1 MALRRS
7 VRFARITQPFGP
19 ADANVASLEPSM
31 YHLGESAYWQFIE
44 GYHKHLHF
52 HPGID
57 RAAQLGTNVL
67 AMEKG
72 KVVFAGW
79 KDTISGNQV
88 EVEIRPG
95 TVYSVNHLH
104 RINALVKVGR
114 KVQRGQ
120 VIGQVGMTGTATG
133 PHVHEGV
140 SIRDG
145 HGRSILWNPNIF
157 FRGGSRANDPAI
169 KPLP

>member
-7 VRFARITQPFGP
+7 VRFARVTQEFGP
-19 ADANVASLEPSM
+19 ADANVASLEPAM

-57 RAAQLGTNVL
+57 RAAPLGTPVL

-72 KVVFAGW
+72 TVRFAGF
-79 KDTISGNQV
+79 KDNISGNQV

-104 RINALVKVGR
+104 RISVRVGR
-114 KVQRGQ
+114 VIRRG
-120 VIGQVGMTGTATG
+120 GKLGEVGMTGSATG
-133 PHVHEGV
+133 PHVHEGI
-140 SIRDG
+140 SIRDAA
-145 HGRSILWNPNIF
+145 GRSILWNPNIF
-157 FRGGSRANDPAI
+157 FRGGSRANDPHI

>member
-19 ADANVASLEPSM
+19 ADAVVASLEPAM
-31 YHLGESAYWQFIE
+31 WHLGESAYWLQIP

-57 RAAQLGTNVL
+57 RAAQLGTPVL

-79 KDTISGNQV
+79 KDNISGLQV
-88 EVEIRPG
+88 EIEIRPG

-104 RINALVKVGR
+104 KVTTVVGR
-114 KVQRGQ
+114 TVRRGGK
-120 VIGQVGMTGTATG
+120 IGEVGMTGSATG
-133 PHVHEGV
+133 PHVHEGI
-140 SIRDG
+140 SIQDAA
-145 HGRSILWNPNIF
+145 GRSILWNPNLF
-157 FRGGSRANDPAI
+157 FRGGSRANDPRI

>member
-7 VRFARITQPFGP
+7 VRYARITQPFGP
-19 ADANVASLEPSM
+19 ADANVASREPAM
-31 YHLGESAYWQFIE
+31 WHLAESAYWLQIP

-57 RAAQLGTNVL
+57 RAAQLGTPVL

-72 KVVFAGW
+72 KVVFAGF
-79 KDTISGNQV
+79 KDNISGNQV

-104 RINALVKVGR
+104 KITTRVGR
-114 KVQRGQ
+114 TVAKGSKL
-120 VIGQVGMTGTATG
+120 GEVGMTGSATG
-133 PHVHEGV
+133 PHVHEGI
-140 SIRDG
+140 SIQDAA
-145 HGRSILWNPNIF
+145 GRSILWNPNLF
-157 FRGGSRANDPAI
+157 FRGGSRANDPHI

>member
-19 ADANVASLEPSM
+19 ADANVASLEPAM
-31 YHLGESAYWQFIE
+31 WHLGESAYWLQYP
-44 GYHKHLHF
+44 GSHKHLHF

-57 RAAQLGTNVL
+57 RSAQLGTPVL

-72 KVVFAGW
+72 KVLFAGW
-79 KDTISGNQV
+79 KDNISGLQV

-104 RINALVKVGR
+104 KVRCFVGQLVPRGRRIGD
-114 KVQRGQ
+114 
-120 VIGQVGMTGTATG
+120 VGMTGSATG
-133 PHVHEGV
+133 PHVHEGI
-140 SIRDG
+140 SIRDAA
-145 HGRSILWNPNIF
+145 GRSILWNPNLF
-157 FRGGSRANDPAI
+157 FRGGSRANDPHI